1 MKFHLP
7 TSLAHPPLPRIGDRR
22 TPSRDWFMLL
32 TLAFLILIAS
42 IGWNIWAFVR
52 ITNGEVSGDRAAD
65 TSGPDIGIVEQV
77 RTVFME
83 RAAEEQRYRGEY
95 RFVDP
100 SK

>member
-22 TPSRDWFMLL
+22 TPSRDWFLL
-32 TLAFLILIAS
+32 LILSFLVLIGS
-42 IGWNIWAFVR
+42 IGWNVWAFIH
-52 ITNGEVSGDRAAD
+52 ITNGEVASGPSAD
-65 TSGPDIGIVEQV
+65 TGAPDVSIVEQV
-77 RTVFME
+77 RTVFST
-83 RAAEEQRYRGEY
+83 RAAEEQRYRTEY